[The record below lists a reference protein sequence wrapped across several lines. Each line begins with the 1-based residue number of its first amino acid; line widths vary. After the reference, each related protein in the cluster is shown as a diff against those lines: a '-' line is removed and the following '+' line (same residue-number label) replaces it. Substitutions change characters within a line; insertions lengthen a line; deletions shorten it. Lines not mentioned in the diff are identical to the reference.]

1 MTSTAVIFIYGS
13 QKDLDEAIKNSKS
26 LPFDEILIA
35 AGGELNFPDPDK
47 MKALPK
53 VRIFKEE
60 QRLGKTV
67 AYNRVIRQIKGSTV
81 FLISGDVRYEPNM
94 PLKLMENLD
103 PDAGMVIPRII
114 PERNDKLS
122 GRVGNI
128 IWMAHS
134 LYNSVRFESKSF
146 FCGGEFQML
155 VGTPPAIPENIIND
169 DEYLGNLVFSS
180 GKKIIYRNDLIVK
193 NRVPDNFINLL
204 RQRIRVNYGHMQ
216 CLKILGKTS
225 SFSIGFISNLKMSLN
240 ILRKLIDGDIVETY
254 TLFLAVLIE
263 LTSLVIS
270 RMNYLLKVDMTK
282 WKLVSP
288 DAGGLK

>member
-1 MTSTAVIFIYGS
+1 
-13 QKDLDEAIKNSKS
+13 
-26 LPFDEILIA
+26 
-35 AGGELNFPDPDK
+35 
-47 MKALPK
+47 
-53 VRIFKEE
+53 
-60 QRLGKTV
+60 
-67 AYNRVIRQIKGSTV
+67 
-81 FLISGDVRYEPNM
+81 
-94 PLKLMENLD
+94 
-103 PDAGMVIPRII
+103 
-114 PERNDKLS
+114 
-122 GRVGNI
+122 
-128 IWMAHS
+128 
-134 LYNSVRFESKSF
+134 
-146 FCGGEFQML
+146 ML

-204 RQRIRVNYGHMQ
+204 RQRIRVNYGHLQ
-216 CLKILGKTS
+216 CLRILGKTS

-270 RMNYLLKVDMTK
+270 RMNYLLKVNMTK